1 MRLVSPSGHP
11 SPVPPAPPAT
21 CDDRSHD
28 GGPARRGPPSSC
40 WLKVTQ
46 ATRSVERDGA
56 HLVTLMGTDATKEST
71 KLPRPS
77 WDRSVSIPPSHP
89 VPAPPRPNCFCPCPA
104 EGGRHGSHSR
114 SVATAPGLRDAKESA
129 VTPEMTKTETRPAE
143 PAAER
148 GRRPEK
154 LRNIEVWAR
163 SAPIRLAKLRGRSG
177 RAPHPARDR
186 LTVPPLPAAPRSCPR
201 PRTGA
206 GTCPAPPGPHRRSS
220 PSRGG
225 GRSGTGRATGLM
237 KSRT

>member
-163 SAPIRLAKLRGRSG
+163 SAPIRLAWPTRTIWPS
-177 RAPHPARDR
+177 P
-186 LTVPPLPAAPRSCPR
+186 TSCPGSTDR
-201 PRTGA
+201 PTASRSA
-206 GTCPAPPGPHRRSS
+206 SVLPPPSDGGRNMSGPHRDLT
-220 PSRGG
+220 G
-225 GRSGTGRATGLM
+225 GRPPRAGAAAAAPAGPPA
-237 KSRT
+237 S